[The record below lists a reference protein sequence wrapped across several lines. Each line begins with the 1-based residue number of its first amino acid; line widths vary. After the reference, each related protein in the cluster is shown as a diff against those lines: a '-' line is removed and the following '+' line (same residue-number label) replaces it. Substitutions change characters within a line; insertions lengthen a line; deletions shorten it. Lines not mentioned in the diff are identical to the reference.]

1 MNRVTCALAGASFLI
16 AVGCG
21 GEGVEPAPSA
31 PPTMPVTNPGTAT
44 VRGKV
49 VNADRQAIAGAILR
63 VLDMPAGET
72 PRTTTSAA
80 DGSWELTIPG
90 NTSVSIRA
98 EATDFAPT
106 LGNTL
111 SVVKG
116 QTSAELELMLV
127 PVAQIDQLSAMMGGA
142 RVAEYGAAAIE
153 VLSVGGACDP
163 AGGKVIVEPTELGRV
178 LYSKPNSATPDTT
191 LTATQTRARPA
202 AWLLG
207 VLPPGNYY
215 RVRFEKA
222 GCAQKAWP
230 VEYKGRTYDGKLP
243 IATKVLSHGLLF
255 VD

>member
-142 RVAEYGAAAIE
+142 RVAESGVAAVE
-153 VLSVGGACDP
+153 VRSLTGACDP
-163 AGGKVIVEPTELGRV
+163 SGGKVTIAPAEFGKVV
-178 LYSKPNSATPDTT
+178 YSKPSTATPDAT
-191 LTATQTRARPA
+191 LAAIQTGARPA
-202 AWLLG
+202 AWLVG
-207 VLPPGNYY
+207 VLPPGVYY
-215 RVRFEKA
+215 QLKFEKA
-222 GCAQKAWP
+222 GCTPKAWP
-230 VEYKGRTYDGKLP
+230 VEYKGRSYSGRLP
-243 IATKVLSHGLLF
+243 IASKALSHGVLF